1 MPELSRPVECAPHH
15 FRICDAQRGQR
26 LACRCQST
34 GAAAQGH
41 SRQDQPDSVQSL
53 AGHAIRMLRLGP
65 NRKILRNCFRGRL
78 ALMSVIARIIMALV
92 AYGLACLAAAL
103 VLTLGSLAPNW
114 NEVMTPLGPDSAAFQ
129 SIALW
134 SVTGIAAI
142 IIFSVGFLPA
152 LLVIALAEGLALRSA
167 VIYGVAGGLLSLAMA
182 YGLDFAGYIATPDGD
197 LARNREVFAAAG
209 IAGGLVYW
217 LIAGR
222 RAGAWK

>member
-1 MPELSRPVECAPHH
+1 
-15 FRICDAQRGQR
+15 
-26 LACRCQST
+26 
-34 GAAAQGH
+34 
-41 SRQDQPDSVQSL
+41 
-53 AGHAIRMLRLGP
+53 
-65 NRKILRNCFRGRL
+65 
-78 ALMSVIARIIMALV
+78 MSVIARIIIALV
-92 AYGLACLAAAL
+92 AYGFACLAAAL

-134 SVTGIAAI
+134 SVTGIAAV

-167 VIYGVAGGLLSLAMA
+167 VIYGVVGALLALAMA

-222 RAGAWK
+222 HAGAWK

>member
-1 MPELSRPVECAPHH
+1 
-15 FRICDAQRGQR
+15 
-26 LACRCQST
+26 
-34 GAAAQGH
+34 
-41 SRQDQPDSVQSL
+41 
-53 AGHAIRMLRLGP
+53 
-65 NRKILRNCFRGRL
+65 
-78 ALMSVIARIIMALV
+78 MSVIARIMMAFFGYV
-92 AYGLACLAAAL
+92 LACIAASL

-114 NEVMTPLGPDSAAFQ
+114 NEVMAPLGPQAGAAE

-142 IIFSVGFLPA
+142 IIFSVGFLPT

-167 VIYGVAGGLLSLAMA
+167 VVYGVIGAALSLAMA
-182 YGLDFAGYIATPDGD
+182 YGLDFAGYVASSDGD
-197 LARNREVFAAAG
+197 PARNREVCAAAG